1 MQEGTTRF
9 NGFCFESAILRKMYP
24 KEFDEI
30 VSLFERLPGVGN
42 KTAQRYTF
50 KLLECDKEELDNI
63 INSINELN
71 KIKKCKR
78 CGFLSTDDECLIC
91 KDHSRNQRQLMV
103 VANPQDVVAI
113 EKTNSYKGQY
123 HVLNG
128 LISSSKGIF
137 PEDLNID
144 NLLERITQEIE
155 EVIIATSPTMDG
167 EMTALYLDKILQN
180 KNVLVTRLAHGLPMG
195 SSLDY
200 ADELTLTKAL
210 DNRRKVENE

>member
-1 MQEGTTRF
+1 
-9 NGFCFESAILRKMYP
+9 MYP
-24 KEFDEI
+24 KEFDEL
-30 VSLFERLPGVGN
+30 VSLFEKLPGVGN

-50 KLLECDKEELDNI
+50 KLLESDKEELDNI
-63 INSINELN
+63 VNAIKDIN
-71 KIKKCKR
+71 KIKRCR
-78 CGFLSTDDECLIC
+78 ICGFLSTEDECLIC
-91 KDHSRNQRQLMV
+91 KDQHRNNTQLMV

-113 EKTNSYKGQY
+113 EKTNSYNGKY

-137 PEDLNID
+137 PEDLNI
-144 NLLERITQEIE
+144 NELLNRITQEIE

-167 EMTALYLDKILQN
+167 EMTALYIDKILQN

-210 DNRRKVENE
+210 DNRRKFENEQTDNSI